1 MVANLADDRAADGRN
16 IYAVID
22 RDMQVDIDP
31 AVGRFGHLY
40 AARPSRCASPSVIE
54 RMVMPF
60 TPKQSEAA

>member
-40 AARPSRCASPSVIE
+40 AARLVFASE